1 MEGDIYLDLRLK
13 SPEIK
18 LLYVTPEKLSASRK
32 LIEALNS
39 LNQRNLLD
47 RFVIDEAHCISQWG
61 HDFRKVGSLVFSH
74 LSFDSVMICIFCQY
88 KFLTKDDA
96 LCMLLPKTHL
106 CA

>member
-18 LLYVTPEKLSASRK
+18 LLYVTPEKLSASKK
-32 LIEALNS
+32 LIDALNS

-61 HDFRKVGSLVFSH
+61 HDFRKVGSRVFSL
-74 LSFDSVMICIFCQY
+74 LSFDTVMPYIF
-88 KFLTKDDA
+88 FINRVLTTDDVKN
-96 LCMLLPKTHL
+96 MLSPKIH
-106 CA
+106 